1 MKIPLS
7 WLKEYVTLPAKI
19 TSDQI
24 SQAFVKVGFEIE
36 SIEAQ
41 GADLKGPLVVGKV
54 LSIEELSEHKKP
66 IRFVGLDV
74 GEKRTRYV
82 ICGARNFKVN
92 DLVVVALPGAL
103 LPGDFKISA
112 RETYG
117 KISDGMICSAKEIGI
132 SDEHAGIIVLQE
144 GKIGQ
149 DAIALLDVRDVIF
162 DVSVNPDRGYAMSV
176 RGLAREL
183 AGSLQVKYV
192 DPADPKIAKKFG
204 KNSNPKAVSVKIE
217 DKSGADQIYIRTLD
231 QVNVK
236 KSTPLWMQRRIE
248 KCGMRSISLAVD
260 ITNYVML
267 ELGQP
272 LHAFDAQ
279 YIMGGLRVVRAG
291 KFTKLTTLDKV
302 DRKLDPDNLLIADAK
317 TPLALAGTM
326 GGLTSEVSN
335 MTTKIALEAAHF
347 DPLSISRNSRSH
359 NLSSEASRRMERNTD
374 PALAE
379 IASARATQ
387 LLIDLADAKYV
398 GTSQAGS
405 PIKNRKVKISQTQI
419 SKYLG
424 FPYTAKQV
432 KSALLLIG
440 CKVAG
445 SGDLLTVEVP
455 TWRPDLIDFADFAE
469 EIARLNSY
477 DLIPA
482 TLPTGKG
489 GARLNDM
496 QYRKRAVAISLA
508 NQGFTEVI
516 NYPFVSQEMVDL
528 LGFTGDRAKSFKI
541 ANPMSEE
548 FPLLR
553 THLLPGLLTTAV
565 RNIGRGSK
573 NLAIFEIGTIF
584 RNTTPLGK
592 AVNPGISK
600 RPSEK
605 VIKDIY
611 DGVPKQMLFVGAVVT
626 GETVLSDWQGSGSKF
641 NWSDAIAKAQEIIES
656 TGNDYEIFSSDLAPW
671 HPGRCAELRV
681 NGKPV
686 AHAGELHP
694 RVITALNLPERSCA
708 FAVILSELPSAGV
721 TKAPAIW
728 SFPAVVQDVA
738 LVVESKIS
746 AADLTAAIK
755 QGAGPLLESIVLFD
769 RYDQM
774 AGNKVSLAFTL
785 TFRASDRTLTS
796 DEVALYRDQAIAQAA
811 KSVGAVLRGNA

>member
-19 TSDQI
+19 TSEQI

-36 SIEAQ
+36 SIEEQ

-74 GEKRTRYV
+74 GEKKTRYV

-335 MTTKIALEAAHF
+335 LTTKIALEAAHF

-398 GTSQAGS
+398 GTSQAGL

-455 TWRPDLIDFADFAE
+455 TWRPDLINFADFAE

-482 TLPTGKG
+482 TLPTGKD

-626 GETVLSDWQGSGSKF
+626 GETILSDWQGSGSKF

>member
-19 TSDQI
+19 TSEQI

-36 SIEAQ
+36 SIEEQ

-74 GEKRTRYV
+74 GEKKTRYV

-204 KNSNPKAVSVKIE
+204 KNSNPRAVSIKIE
-217 DKSGADQIYIRTLD
+217 DKTGADQIYIRTLD

-335 MTTKIALEAAHF
+335 LTTKIALEAAHF

-387 LLIDLADAKYV
+387 LLIDLADAKCV

-455 TWRPDLIDFADFAE
+455 TWRPDLINFADFAE

-528 LGFTGDRAKSFKI
+528 LGFTGDRAKSFEI

-584 RNTTPLGK
+584 RNTTSLGK

-626 GETVLSDWQGSGSKF
+626 GETILSDWQGSGSKF
-641 NWSDAIAKAQEIIES
+641 NWSDAIAKAEEIIES

>member
-19 TSDQI
+19 TSEQI

-36 SIEAQ
+36 SIEEQ

-74 GEKRTRYV
+74 GEKKTRYV

-149 DAIALLDVRDVIF
+149 NAIALLDVRDVIF

-335 MTTKIALEAAHF
+335 VTTKIALEAAHF

-455 TWRPDLIDFADFAE
+455 TWRPDLINFADFAE

-496 QYRKRAVAISLA
+496 QYRKRAVAVSLA

-553 THLLPGLLTTAV
+553 THLLPGLLATAV

-626 GETVLSDWQGSGSKF
+626 GETILSDWQGSGSKF
-641 NWSDAIAKAQEIIES
+641 NWSDAIAKAEEIIES

-796 DEVALYRDQAIAQAA
+796 DEVALYRDQAIAQAT

>member
-74 GEKRTRYV
+74 GEKKTRYV

-445 SGDLLTVEVP
+445 SADLLTVEVP
-455 TWRPDLIDFADFAE
+455 TWRPDLINFADFAE

-626 GETVLSDWQGSGSKF
+626 GETVLSDWQGLGSKF

>member
-19 TSDQI
+19 TSEQI

-36 SIEAQ
+36 SIEEQ

-74 GEKRTRYV
+74 GEKKTRYV

-335 MTTKIALEAAHF
+335 LTTKIALEAAHF

-455 TWRPDLIDFADFAE
+455 TWRPDLINFADFAE

-482 TLPTGKG
+482 TLPTGKD

-626 GETVLSDWQGSGSKF
+626 GETVLSDWQGLGSKF

>member
-19 TSDQI
+19 TSEQI

-36 SIEAQ
+36 SIEEQ

-74 GEKRTRYV
+74 GEKKTRYV

-335 MTTKIALEAAHF
+335 LTTKIALEAAHF

-455 TWRPDLIDFADFAE
+455 TWRPDLINFADFAE

-626 GETVLSDWQGSGSKF
+626 GETILSDWQGSGSKF

>member
-7 WLKEYVTLPAKI
+7 WLKEFITLPAKI
-19 TSDQI
+19 TSEQI

-36 SIEAQ
+36 SIEEQ

-326 GGLTSEVSN
+326 GGLTSEVSS

-405 PIKNRKVKISQTQI
+405 PIKNRKLKISQTQI

-445 SGDLLTVEVP
+445 SGDLLTFEVP
-455 TWRPDLIDFADFAE
+455 TWRPDLINFADFAE

-584 RNTTPLGK
+584 RNTTSLGK

-600 RPSEK
+600 RPSKK
-605 VIKDIY
+605 VIEDIY

-746 AADLTAAIK
+746 AADLTTAIK

>member
-19 TSDQI
+19 TSEQI

-36 SIEAQ
+36 SIEEQ

-74 GEKRTRYV
+74 GEKKTRYV

-217 DKSGADQIYIRTLD
+217 DKTGADQIYIRTLD

-335 MTTKIALEAAHF
+335 LTTKIALEAAHF

-398 GTSQAGS
+398 GTSQAGL

-455 TWRPDLIDFADFAE
+455 TWRPDLINFADFAE

-482 TLPTGKG
+482 TLPTGKN

-553 THLLPGLLTTAV
+553 THLLPGLLATAV

-584 RNTTPLGK
+584 RNTVPLGK

-605 VIKDIY
+605 IIKDIY

-626 GETVLSDWQGSGSKF
+626 GETILSDWQGSGSKF
-641 NWSDAIAKAQEIIES
+641 NWSDAIAKAEEIIES

>member
-7 WLKEYVTLPAKI
+7 WLKEFITLPAKI
-19 TSDQI
+19 TSEQI

-36 SIEAQ
+36 SIEEQ

-204 KNSNPKAVSVKIE
+204 KNNNPKVVSVKIE

-326 GGLTSEVSN
+326 GGLTSEVSS

-405 PIKNRKVKISQTQI
+405 PIKNRKLKISQTQI

-455 TWRPDLIDFADFAE
+455 TWRPDLINFADFAE

-584 RNTTPLGK
+584 RNTTSLGK

-600 RPSEK
+600 RPSKK
-605 VIKDIY
+605 VIEDIY

-656 TGNDYEIFSSDLAPW
+656 TGNDYEILSSDLAPW

>member
-74 GEKRTRYV
+74 GEKKARYV

-455 TWRPDLIDFADFAE
+455 TWRPDLINFADFAE

-626 GETVLSDWQGSGSKF
+626 GETVLSDWQGLGSKF

>member
-19 TSDQI
+19 TSEQI

-36 SIEAQ
+36 SIEEQ

-74 GEKRTRYV
+74 GEKKTRYV

-103 LPGDFKISA
+103 LPGDFNISA

-204 KNSNPKAVSVKIE
+204 KNSNPKAVSIKIE
-217 DKSGADQIYIRTLD
+217 DKTGADQIYIRTLD

-335 MTTKIALEAAHF
+335 LTTKIALEAAHF

-455 TWRPDLIDFADFAE
+455 TWRPDLINFADFAE

-482 TLPTGKG
+482 TLPTGKD

-626 GETVLSDWQGSGSKF
+626 GETILSDWQGSGSKF
-641 NWSDAIAKAQEIIES
+641 KWSDAIAKAEEIIES

>member
-19 TSDQI
+19 TSEQI

-36 SIEAQ
+36 SIEEQ

-74 GEKRTRYV
+74 GEKKTRYV

-103 LPGDFKISA
+103 LPGDFNISA

-335 MTTKIALEAAHF
+335 LTTKIALEAAHF

-455 TWRPDLIDFADFAE
+455 TWRPDLINFADFAE

-626 GETVLSDWQGSGSKF
+626 GETILSDWQGSGSKF
-641 NWSDAIAKAQEIIES
+641 NWSDAIAKAEEIIES

-708 FAVILSELPSAGV
+708 FAVILSVLPSAGV

>member
-19 TSDQI
+19 TSEQI

-36 SIEAQ
+36 SIEEQ
-41 GADLKGPLVVGKV
+41 GADLQGPLVVGKV

-74 GEKRTRYV
+74 GEKKTRYV

-183 AGSLQVKYV
+183 AVSLQVKYV

-335 MTTKIALEAAHF
+335 LTTKIALEAAHF

-455 TWRPDLIDFADFAE
+455 TWRPDLINFADFAE

-482 TLPTGKG
+482 TLPTGKD

-584 RNTTPLGK
+584 RNTTSLGK

-626 GETVLSDWQGSGSKF
+626 GETILSDWQGSGSKF

>member
-19 TSDQI
+19 TSEQI

-36 SIEAQ
+36 SIEEQ

-74 GEKRTRYV
+74 GEKKTRYV

-335 MTTKIALEAAHF
+335 ATTKIALEAAHF

-455 TWRPDLIDFADFAE
+455 TWRPDLINFADFAE

-482 TLPTGKG
+482 TLPTGKD

>member
-7 WLKEYVTLPAKI
+7 WLREFVALPPKI
-19 TSDQI
+19 NSEQV
-24 SQAFVKVGFEIE
+24 SQAFVKVGFEVE
-36 SIEAQ
+36 SIEEQ
-41 GADLKGPLVVGKV
+41 GRDLKGHLVVGKV
-54 LSIEELSEHKKP
+54 LSIEELSGHKKP
-66 IRFVGLDV
+66 IRCVGIDV
-74 GEKRTRYV
+74 GEKKTRYV

-92 DLVVVALPGAL
+92 DLVVVALPGAT

-117 KISDGMICSAKEIGI
+117 KVSDGMICSAKEVGI

-149 DAIALLDVRDVIF
+149 DAIKLLEVNDVIF
-162 DVSVNPDRGYAMSV
+162 DIAVNPDRGYAMSV

-183 AGSLQVKYV
+183 AGSLQLKFV

-204 KNSNPKAVSVKIE
+204 KSKNPKAISVKIE
-217 DKSGADQIYIRTLD
+217 DKSGADQIYIRTLEN
-231 QVNVK
+231 VNVK

-291 KFTKLTTLDKV
+291 KFNKLTTLDKV
-302 DRKLDPDNLLIADAK
+302 DRKLDPDNLLIADSKSA
-317 TPLALAGTM
+317 LALAGTM
-326 GGLTSEVSN
+326 GGLTSEVSSL
-335 MTTKIALEAAHF
+335 TTKIALEAAHF
-347 DPLSISRNSRSH
+347 DPISIARNSRSH

-374 PALAE
+374 PVLAE

-398 GTSQAGS
+398 GASFAGS
-405 PIKNRKVKISQTQI
+405 PIKNRKEKISLSQI
-419 SKYLG
+419 SQYLG
-424 FPYTAKQV
+424 YPYTLKQAKT
-432 KSALLLIG
+432 ALVLIG
-440 CKVAG
+440 CKVLG

-455 TWRPDLIDFADFAE
+455 TWRPDLINFADFAE

-482 TLPTGKG
+482 TLPIGKG
-489 GARLNDM
+489 GGRLSDM
-496 QYRKRAVAISLA
+496 QYRKRAVATALA

-516 NYPFVSQEMVDL
+516 NYPFVSQEMVEL
-528 LGFTGDRAKSFKI
+528 LGFTGDRAKSFRI
-541 ANPMSEE
+541 TNPMSEE

-565 RNIGRGSK
+565 RNIGRGAK
-573 NLAIFEIGTIF
+573 NLAIFEIGTVF

-592 AVNPGISK
+592 AVNPGVNK

-605 VIKDIY
+605 IIKEIY

-626 GETVLSDWQGSGSKF
+626 GEKILSDWQGSGSKF
-641 NWSDAIAKAQEIIES
+641 TWSDAIAKAQEIIES
-656 TGNDYEIFSSDLAPW
+656 TGNDFEVIGSDLAPW

-694 RVITALNLPERSCA
+694 RVIAALNLPERSCA
-708 FAVILSELPSAGV
+708 FAVILSELPVAGV

-728 SFPAVVQDVA
+728 NFPAVVQDVA
-738 LVVESKIS
+738 LVVDAKTT
-746 AADLTAAIK
+746 AADLAAALK
-755 QGAGPLLESIVLFD
+755 LGAGSLLESIVLFD

-774 AGNKVSLAFTL
+774 ADDKVSLAFTL

-796 DEVALYRDQAIAQAA
+796 DEVARYRDQAIAQAA
-811 KSVGAVLRGNA
+811 KKLGAVLRGNA

>member
-74 GEKRTRYV
+74 GEKKTRYV

-149 DAIALLDVRDVIF
+149 DAIAFLDVRDVIF

-326 GGLTSEVSN
+326 GGLTSEVSS

-455 TWRPDLIDFADFAE
+455 TWRPDLINFADFAE

>member
-7 WLKEYVTLPAKI
+7 WLKEYVTLPVKI
-19 TSDQI
+19 TSEQI

-36 SIEAQ
+36 SFEEQ

-74 GEKRTRYV
+74 GEKKTRYV

-132 SDEHAGIIVLQE
+132 SDEHAGIVVLQE

-204 KNSNPKAVSVKIE
+204 KNSNPKAVSIKIE
-217 DKSGADQIYIRTLD
+217 DKTGADQIYIRTLD

-335 MTTKIALEAAHF
+335 VTTKIALEAAHF

-455 TWRPDLIDFADFAE
+455 TWRPDLINFADFAE

-482 TLPTGKG
+482 TLPTGKN

-605 VIKDIY
+605 IIKDIY

-626 GETVLSDWQGSGSKF
+626 GETILSDWQGSGSKF
-641 NWSDAIAKAQEIIES
+641 NWSDAIAKAEEIIES

>member
-74 GEKRTRYV
+74 GEKKTRYV

-405 PIKNRKVKISQTQI
+405 PIKNRKLKISQTQI

-455 TWRPDLIDFADFAE
+455 TWRPDLINFADFAE

-796 DEVALYRDQAIAQAA
+796 DEVALYRDKAIAQAA

>member
-7 WLKEYVTLPAKI
+7 WLKEYLTLPAKI

-74 GEKRTRYV
+74 GEKKTRYV

-302 DRKLDPDNLLIADAK
+302 NRKLDPDNLLIADAK

-405 PIKNRKVKISQTQI
+405 PIKNRKLKISQTQI

-445 SGDLLTVEVP
+445 SADLLTVEVP
-455 TWRPDLIDFADFAE
+455 TWRPDLINFADFAE

-626 GETVLSDWQGSGSKF
+626 GETVLSDWQGLGSKF

-708 FAVILSELPSAGV
+708 FAVILSELPSAGA

>member
-19 TSDQI
+19 TSEQI

-36 SIEAQ
+36 SIEEQ

-74 GEKRTRYV
+74 GEKKTRYV

-217 DKSGADQIYIRTLD
+217 DKTGADQIYIRTLD

-335 MTTKIALEAAHF
+335 VTTKIALEAAHF

-455 TWRPDLIDFADFAE
+455 TWRPDLINFADFAE

-482 TLPTGKG
+482 TLPTGKD

-626 GETVLSDWQGSGSKF
+626 GETILSDWQGSGSKF

>member
-19 TSDQI
+19 TSEQI

-36 SIEAQ
+36 SIEEQ

-74 GEKRTRYV
+74 GEKKTRYV

-317 TPLALAGTM
+317 NPLALAGTM

-335 MTTKIALEAAHF
+335 LTTKIALEAAHF

-455 TWRPDLIDFADFAE
+455 TWRPDLINFADFAE

-482 TLPTGKG
+482 TLPTGKD

-626 GETVLSDWQGSGSKF
+626 GETILSDWQGSGSKF
-641 NWSDAIAKAQEIIES
+641 NWSDAIAKAEEIIES

-708 FAVILSELPSAGV
+708 FAVILSVLPSAGV

>member
-7 WLKEYVTLPAKI
+7 WLKEFVTLPAKI
-19 TSDQI
+19 TSEQI

-36 SIEAQ
+36 SIEEQ

-74 GEKRTRYV
+74 GEKKTRYI

-162 DVSVNPDRGYAMSV
+162 DVPVNPDRGYAMSV

-183 AGSLQVKYV
+183 AGSLQVRYV

-236 KSTPLWMQRRIE
+236 KNTPLWMQRRIE

-335 MTTKIALEAAHF
+335 MTTKIAIEAAHF

-445 SGDLLTVEVP
+445 SADLLTVEVP
-455 TWRPDLIDFADFAE
+455 TWRPDLINFADFAE

-592 AVNPGISK
+592 ALNPGISK

-656 TGNDYEIFSSDLAPW
+656 TGNDYEILSSDLAPW

-681 NGKPV
+681 NGKPI

-738 LVVESKIS
+738 LVVESKIL
-746 AADLTAAIK
+746 AADLTAAIQ

-769 RYDQM
+769 RYDQI

>member
-19 TSDQI
+19 TSEQI

-36 SIEAQ
+36 SIEEQ

-74 GEKRTRYV
+74 GEKKTRYV

-335 MTTKIALEAAHF
+335 VTTKIALEAAHF

-455 TWRPDLIDFADFAE
+455 TWRPDLINFADFAE

-482 TLPTGKG
+482 TLPTGKN

-626 GETVLSDWQGSGSKF
+626 GETILSDWQGSGSKF

>member
-19 TSDQI
+19 TSEQI

-36 SIEAQ
+36 SIEEQ

-74 GEKRTRYV
+74 GEKKTRYV

-204 KNSNPKAVSVKIE
+204 KNSNPKAVSIKIE
-217 DKSGADQIYIRTLD
+217 DKTGADQIYIRTLD

-335 MTTKIALEAAHF
+335 VTTKIALEAAHF

-455 TWRPDLIDFADFAE
+455 TWRPDLINFADFAE

-482 TLPTGKG
+482 TLPTGKD

-584 RNTTPLGK
+584 RNTTSLGK

-626 GETVLSDWQGSGSKF
+626 GETILSDWQGSGSKF

>member
-74 GEKRTRYV
+74 GEKKTRYV

-405 PIKNRKVKISQTQI
+405 PIKNRKLKISQTQI

-455 TWRPDLIDFADFAE
+455 TWRPDLINFADFAE

-738 LVVESKIS
+738 LVIESKIS

>member
-19 TSDQI
+19 TSEQI

-36 SIEAQ
+36 SIEEQ

-74 GEKRTRYV
+74 GEKKTRYV

-204 KNSNPKAVSVKIE
+204 KNSNPKAVSIKIE
-217 DKSGADQIYIRTLD
+217 DKTGADQIYIRTLD

-248 KCGMRSISLAVD
+248 KSGMRSISLAVD

-335 MTTKIALEAAHF
+335 ATTKIALEAAHF

-455 TWRPDLIDFADFAE
+455 TWRPDLINFADFAE

-477 DLIPA
+477 DLRPA
-482 TLPTGKG
+482 TLPTGKD

-584 RNTTPLGK
+584 RNTTSLGK

-626 GETVLSDWQGSGSKF
+626 GETILSDWQGSGSKF

-796 DEVALYRDQAIAQAA
+796 DEVALYRDQAITQAA

>member
-19 TSDQI
+19 TSEQI

-36 SIEAQ
+36 SIEEQ

-74 GEKRTRYV
+74 GEKKTRYV

-335 MTTKIALEAAHF
+335 LTTKIALEAAHF

-455 TWRPDLIDFADFAE
+455 TWRPDLINFADFAE

-626 GETVLSDWQGSGSKF
+626 GETILSDWQGSGSKF

-708 FAVILSELPSAGV
+708 FAVILSVLPSAGV

>member
-7 WLKEYVTLPAKI
+7 WLKEFVTLPAKI
-19 TSDQI
+19 TSEQI

-36 SIEAQ
+36 SIEEQ

-74 GEKRTRYV
+74 GEKKTRYV

-455 TWRPDLIDFADFAE
+455 TWRPDLINFADFAE

>member
-74 GEKRTRYV
+74 GEKKTRYV

-455 TWRPDLIDFADFAE
+455 TWRPDLINFADFAE

>member
-74 GEKRTRYV
+74 GEKKTRYV

-455 TWRPDLIDFADFAE
+455 TWRPDLINFADFAE

-626 GETVLSDWQGSGSKF
+626 GETVLSDWQGLGSKF

-738 LVVESKIS
+738 LVIESKIS

>member
-7 WLKEYVTLPAKI
+7 WLQEFVAIPAKI
-19 TSDQI
+19 NAEQI
-24 SQAFVKVGFEIE
+24 SQAFVKVGFEVEGIE
-36 SIEAQ
+36 EQ
-41 GADLKGPLVVGKV
+41 GADLKGPIVVGKV
-54 LSIEELSEHKKP
+54 LSIEELSGHKKP

-74 GEKRTRYV
+74 GEKKTRYV

-92 DLVVVALPGAL
+92 DLVVVALPGAV

-117 KISDGMICSAKEIGI
+117 KVSDGMICSAKEIGI

-144 GKIGQ
+144 GKVGQ
-149 DAIALLDVRDVIF
+149 DAKALLDVSDVIF
-162 DVSVNPDRGYAMSV
+162 DIAVNPDRGYAMSV

-183 AGSLQVKYV
+183 AGSLQVRYV
-192 DPADPKIAKKFG
+192 DPADSKVAKKFG
-204 KNSNPKAVSVKIE
+204 ISKNPKAVSVKIE
-217 DKSGADQIYIRTLD
+217 DKTGADQIYIRTLD
-231 QVNVK
+231 HVNVK
-236 KSTPLWMQRRIE
+236 KNTPLWMQRRIE

-302 DRKLDPDNLLIADAK
+302 DRKLDPDNLLIADSK

-326 GGLTSEVSN
+326 GGLASEVTN
-335 MTTKIALEAAHF
+335 ETTKIALEAAHF
-347 DPLSISRNSRSH
+347 DPLSIARNSRSH
-359 NLSSEASRRMERNTD
+359 NLSSEASRRIERNTD

-398 GTSQAGS
+398 GTSQAGL
-405 PIKNRKVKISQTQI
+405 PIKNRKVKISQSKI

-424 FPYTAKQV
+424 FPYTTKQV
-432 KSALLLIG
+432 KNALLLIG
-440 CKVAG
+440 CKVTG
-445 SGDLLTVEVP
+445 TTDLLTVEIP
-455 TWRPDLIDFADFAE
+455 TWRPDLINFADFAE
-469 EIARLNSY
+469 EIARLNGY

-482 TLPTGKG
+482 TLPIGKG
-489 GARLNDM
+489 GARLNAM
-496 QYRKRAVAISLA
+496 QYRKRAVATALA

-516 NYPFVSQEMVDL
+516 NYPFVSQEMVNL

-573 NLAIFEIGTIF
+573 NLAIFEIGSIF
-584 RNTTPLGK
+584 RNTTALGK
-592 AVNPGISK
+592 AVNPGVTN

-611 DGVPKQMLFVGAVVT
+611 EGVPKQMLFVGAVVT
-626 GETVLSDWQGSGSKF
+626 GESVLSDWQGLGNKF
-641 NWSDAIAKAQEIIES
+641 TWSDAIAKAQEIIES
-656 TGNDYEIFSSDLAPW
+656 TGNDYEVVSSDLAPW

-694 RVITALNLPERSCA
+694 RVVTALNLPERSCA
-708 FAVILSELPSAGV
+708 LAVILSELPAAGV
-721 TKAPAIW
+721 SKAPAIW
-728 SFPAVVQDVA
+728 NFPPVVQDVA
-738 LVVESKIS
+738 LVVDAKVS
-746 AADLTAAIK
+746 ASDLTTALK
-755 QGAGPLLESIVLFD
+755 VGAGELLESIVLFD

-774 AGNKVSLAFTL
+774 ADSKVSLAFTL
-785 TFRASDRTLTS
+785 TFRAADRTLTS
-796 DEVALYRDQAIAQAA
+796 DEVAKYRDQAIAQAA